1 VLSSVWHTQC
11 EERRA
16 MRTADLTHLAFPLV
30 ASFAMF
36 ACAPGQTESDEY
48 DDQESSDERDDEII
62 GGSQATA
69 FPEAV
74 LIDMKQGG
82 VVTSI
87 CSGALIA
94 PKVVLTAGHCVH
106 GFTGWNIKAPFAQN
120 QTATATSG
128 ATFDWDNDGEF
139 VDPNQHDV
147 GLIFLSK
154 AINLASYPTV
164 ATSPVTIG
172 SKVQNIGRIN
182 NGVASNTKLF
192 IGPQVTT
199 KNGSSFG
206 FPFDYATSETIQ
218 SGDSGGPVIVP
229 GTHKIVAVNSGSGG
243 GTQVLARVD
252 LVSSW
257 IQENVA
263 SHGGSSSTPTDPC
276 GGVTFEGQCNANT
289 VVWCENNQ
297 LQQLACN
304 GGKTCG
310 FDSGNNYFNCL

>member
-1 VLSSVWHTQC
+1 
-11 EERRA
+11 
-16 MRTADLTHLAFPLV
+16 MRIEDLTRLAFPLV

-48 DDQESSDERDDEII
+48 DDTEEDSGERDDAII
-62 GGSQATA
+62 GGTQATQY
-69 FPEAV
+69 PEAV
-74 LIDMKQGG
+74 LIDMKQNG

-87 CSGALIA
+87 CSGSLIA

-120 QTATATSG
+120 QTATAT
-128 ATFDWDNDGEF
+128 AAETYDWDNDGQF

-154 AINLASYPTV
+154 AINLSSYPTV
-164 ATSPVTIG
+164 ASAQVTIG

-182 NGVASNTKLF
+182 NGSPSNTKLF
-192 IGPQVTT
+192 IGPPVTT
-199 KNGSSFG
+199 KKGSSYG

-218 SGDSGGPVIVP
+218 SGDSGGPVVVP
-229 GTHKIVAVNSGSGG
+229 GTHKIVAVNSGAGG

-257 IQENVA
+257 IQEKIA
-263 SHGGSSSTPTDPC
+263 SQGSTPAPSDPC
-276 GGVTFEGQCNANT
+276 NGVTYEGQCNGNT
-289 VVWCENNQ
+289 VVWCENSQ
-297 LQQLACN
+297 LHQLSCS

-310 FDSGNNYFNCL
+310 FDSGNSYYNCL